1 MKDPDK
7 EGEKMIKYEKIL
19 QKANEL
25 RRTIIDWRRDF
36 HQHPEIGLRTFD
48 TARKVE
54 KSLKELGIETRM
66 LANGAGVRG
75 YLKGGAP
82 GKTFALRADIDAL
95 PLQEEADVPY
105 KSMNPGVMHG
115 CGHDAHTAML
125 LGAATILSGLREEL
139 RGNVVLVFQPA
150 EETGEGAKAMVEDG
164 VLEGVDAIFGIH
176 VSTTF
181 DSGALGYRIGPIMA
195 AGDFFDVKITGKG
208 GHGALPHEAIDP
220 IVIAANAISALQ
232 TIVSRE
238 VSPLESAVISICKM
252 EAGKGAYNVIP
263 DFATFGGTL
272 RSQDPGMREYL
283 PKRVREILDGIVPA
297 MRGSYEFN
305 LMRRFPPTI
314 NDEKMI
320 SFVAKVSRELLG
332 EEKVFEMKPM
342 MGSED
347 FSCYL
352 EKVPGAFVF
361 LGVKNKEKGTIYPHH
376 HPRFDVDEEILPIGT
391 ALEVA
396 TAMEYLQGT

>member
-1 MKDPDK
+1 MNKH
-7 EGEKMIKYEKIL
+7 EKIL
-19 QKANEL
+19 EKAKEL
-25 RRTIIDWRRDF
+25 KQTIVDLRRDF
-36 HQHPEIGLRTFD
+36 HQHPEVALQTFH

-54 KSLKELGIETRM
+54 GFLKQLGLETRM
-66 LANGAGVRG
+66 LANGTGVRG
-75 YLKGGAP
+75 YLKGGSP

-95 PLQEEADVPY
+95 PLQEETEVPY
-105 KSMNPGVMHG
+105 KSVNPGVMHG

-125 LGAATILSGLREEL
+125 LGAAKILCEWKKEL
-139 RGNVVLVFQPA
+139 RGNVVFIFQPA
-150 EETGEGAKAMVEDG
+150 EETGEGAKKMLEDG
-164 VLEGVDAIFGIH
+164 ALEGVDAIFGLH

-181 DSGALGYRIGPIMA
+181 DSGTLGYRFGPLMA

-208 GHGALPHEAIDP
+208 GHGGLPNLAIDP
-220 IVIAANAISALQ
+220 VTITANAITALQ

-238 VSPLESAVISICKM
+238 VDPLESAVISICKM

-263 DFATFGGTL
+263 DFATFGGTI
-272 RSQDPGMREYL
+272 RSHNPELREYL
-283 PKRVREILDGIVPA
+283 PRRIKEILDGIVPG

-305 LMRRFPPTI
+305 LMDRFPPTI
-314 NDEKMI
+314 NDEKMT
-320 SFVAKVSRELLG
+320 SFVVRVSREMLG

-352 EKVPGAFVF
+352 QKVPGTFVF
-361 LGVKNKEKGTIYPHH
+361 FGVKNTEKGIIYPHH
-376 HPRFDVDEEILPIGT
+376 HPRFDIDEEMLPIGT

-396 TAMEYLQGT
+396 VALEYLQGKKD